1 MLKFWGDGSQEAKA
15 LVDSIVVR
23 STANFNWTFIF
34 ILSVV
39 FYVYWSEIHKKNT
52 EAVCAGLALYGVH
65 WLYEIANAV
74 IGHVTGYPLWSVSN
88 ASTTYILLVG
98 VCWELSMMFSLA
110 GIISF
115 KMMPQDRSR
124 RYFAKNGRK
133 GISCKLVVALEMALL
148 FALVESFLAGTSNH
162 SFIWVYKWW
171 GVIPVFITT
180 YIPFFLASNYVP
192 DMEPAKRRRFLI
204 CEWGLVALLLV
215 ILILAGII
223 CFMSSMAISEVTGI
237 GPRERGLGRLN
248 VCCKV
253 QRPVSLKLS
262 STSIITSSSARVSSR
277 RTDIHSLW
285 FMW

>member
-1 MLKFWGDGSQEAKA
+1 MLKFWGDGSQEAMN
-15 LVDSIVVR
+15 LVKSIQVR

-52 EAVCAGLALYGVH
+52 EAVFAGLALYGVH
-65 WLYEIANAV
+65 WLYEIVNA
-74 IGHVTGYPLWSVSN
+74 IIAYAFGYPLWAVSN
-88 ASTTYILLVG
+88 QSTTFILLVG

-115 KMMPQDRSR
+115 KMMPQDRSK
-124 RYFAKNGRK
+124 RYFTKNGKK
-133 GISCKLVVALEMALL
+133 GVSCKLVVALEMALL

-192 DMEPAKRRRFLI
+192 DMAPEKRKRFLI
-204 CEWGLVALLLV
+204 IEWSLVAVLLV
-215 ILILAGII
+215 ILIPAGVI
-223 CFMSSMAISEVTGI
+223 
-237 GPRERGLGRLN
+237 
-248 VCCKV
+248 
-253 QRPVSLKLS
+253 
-262 STSIITSSSARVSSR
+262 
-277 RTDIHSLW
+277 
-285 FMW
+285 

>member
-1 MLKFWGDGSQEAKA
+1 MLKFWGDGSQEAMN
-15 LVDSIVVR
+15 LVKSIQVR

-52 EAVCAGLALYGVH
+52 EAVFAGLALYGVH
-65 WLYEIANAV
+65 WLYEIVNA
-74 IGHVTGYPLWSVSN
+74 IIAYAFGYPLWAVSN
-88 ASTTYILLVG
+88 QSTTFILLVG
-98 VCWELSMMFSLA
+98 VCWELSMMFSLG

-115 KMMPQDRSR
+115 KMMPQDRSK
-124 RYFAKNGRK
+124 RYFTKNGKK

-192 DMEPAKRRRFLI
+192 DMAPERRKRFLI
-204 CEWGLVALLLV
+204 IEWSLVALLLV
-215 ILILAGII
+215 ILIPAGVI
-223 CFMSSMAISEVTGI
+223 
-237 GPRERGLGRLN
+237 
-248 VCCKV
+248 
-253 QRPVSLKLS
+253 
-262 STSIITSSSARVSSR
+262 
-277 RTDIHSLW
+277 
-285 FMW
+285 